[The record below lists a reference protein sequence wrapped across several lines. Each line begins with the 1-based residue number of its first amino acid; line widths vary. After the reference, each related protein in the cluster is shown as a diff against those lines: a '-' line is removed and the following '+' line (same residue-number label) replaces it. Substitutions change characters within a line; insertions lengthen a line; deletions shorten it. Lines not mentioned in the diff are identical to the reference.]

1 MNIYR
6 KLGKM
11 LSGCLL
17 IPEMSCKQQKKVIDE
32 WWQLMSKK
40 NANKS
45 NKIKLCFVW
54 NQNATDQWKE
64 KDSAVEKWCWRS
76 GKKGNTN
83 TGDEVCGEKKNKTNM
98 RYMPGWKASCM
109 SEPSGG
115 IKCSLRRENGG
126 KLQLSELTWLCTTD
140 GRELEAWWAMEPA
153 GGPCK
158 LCCWEVALCCTL
170 TPSLHSGET
179 KLLFHTSTCKKR
191 YSTEPS
197 RANAVLIYSSLT
209 SRHF

>member
-40 NANKS
+40 SLIRS
-45 NKIKLCFVW
+45 NSVSYEIKMQQI
-54 NQNATDQWKE
+54 NE
-64 KDSAVEKWCWRS
+64 KKRTEHLKNDAGAQER
-76 GKKGNTN
+76 KGNTN
-83 TGDEVCGEKKNKTNM
+83 TGDEVYGEKKIKQT
-98 RYMPGWKASCM
+98 RYIPGWKASCV

-115 IKCSLRRENGG
+115 TKCSLRWENGG

-140 GRELEAWWAMEPA
+140 GRELEPWRAVESA
-153 GGPCK
+153 GGACK

-170 TPSLHSGET
+170 TPSLHSVET

-191 YSTEPS
+191 YTTELS
-197 RANAVLIYSSLT
+197 RANAVLFFSSLK
-209 SRHF
+209 SCHY